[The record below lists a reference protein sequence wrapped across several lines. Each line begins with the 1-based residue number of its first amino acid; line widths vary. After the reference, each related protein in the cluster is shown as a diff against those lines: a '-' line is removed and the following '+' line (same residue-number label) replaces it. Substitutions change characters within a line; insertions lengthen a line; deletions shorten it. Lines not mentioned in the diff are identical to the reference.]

1 MPDLLVSSG
10 KSKVTEKQ
18 YLDRTCYHW
27 QCFNKIFEFTFFL
40 SHGSNTRD
48 AVTLIS
54 KGWQFALGI
63 VAAILMTAC
72 QWQQLYKASFPII
85 FLWSFAV
92 FFFFLTA
99 SKWKWHK
106 MHLGNRNPMGVHATK
121 ICSITLYKLLLFHA
135 NRPIKTET
143 TNFLIAKFYII
154 AITKTV
160 NSMIL

>member
-92 FFFFLTA
+92 FFSF
-99 SKWKWHK
+99 SQPVS
-106 MHLGNRNPMGVHATK
+106 GNGIRC
-121 ICSITLYKLLLFHA
+121 IWE
-135 NRPIKTET
+135 TET
-143 TNFLIAKFYII
+143 LWECMQLKYAVSHYINFYFFMQIGL
-154 AITKTV
+154 
-160 NSMIL
+160 